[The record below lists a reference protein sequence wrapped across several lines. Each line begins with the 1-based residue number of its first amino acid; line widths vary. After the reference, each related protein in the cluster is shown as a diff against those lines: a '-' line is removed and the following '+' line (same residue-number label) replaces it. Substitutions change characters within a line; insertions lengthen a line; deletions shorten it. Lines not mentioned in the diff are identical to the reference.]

1 VNPSIAASVL
11 ALALFVPAPQAAS
24 QDRIASEAPVAAGVS
39 VANDPAVRDALA
51 RLDVWLDGQRYRFDL
66 PGFAVGV
73 VHDQQL
79 LWSKGYGYA
88 DVAQRIPST
97 DQTLYRIASI
107 SKTFAA
113 TAVVQLAERGK
124 LSLDDPVSR
133 HLTWFVPKDSTPRSP
148 VRVWNLLSHTG
159 GLQRESPGSDW
170 DALVSPGAVSLASA
184 TSDTPLVLQ
193 PQTRLAYSNYGYAVA
208 GQLVE
213 QVSGMPYSK
222 YLSNNVLQPL
232 GLTATEV
239 LDGSATRPGL
249 AVPSGRRTARA
260 RLNSRCNRRTRS
272 TRSARSCLR

>member
-1 VNPSIAASVL
+1 MNPSIAASVL
-11 ALALFVPAPQAAS
+11 ALALFILAPQAAA

-39 VANDPAVRDALA
+39 VASDPAVRDAFA
-51 RLDVWLDGQRYRFDL
+51 RLDVWLDGQRYRFDW

-133 HLTWFVPKDSTPRSP
+133 HLRWFAPRDATPANACAHQPSASP
-148 VRVWNLLSHTG
+148 VCR
-159 GLQRESPGSDW
+159 
-170 DALVSPGAVSLASA
+170 
-184 TSDTPLVLQ
+184 
-193 PQTRLAYSNYGYAVA
+193 
-208 GQLVE
+208 
-213 QVSGMPYSK
+213 
-222 YLSNNVLQPL
+222 
-232 GLTATEV
+232 
-239 LDGSATRPGL
+239 
-249 AVPSGRRTARA
+249 
-260 RLNSRCNRRTRS
+260 
-272 TRSARSCLR
+272 